1 MTEDAANALFQKWVS
16 ILKLSDWDIRFKW
29 RCDPKRMAIQDSA
42 GCTTYND
49 VCRQAVIEIADF
61 NLYQPDMEGFE
72 PDYEQVLVHE
82 LMHLKMS
89 VLDTGESEI
98 QNKAVHILVDSLAM
112 ALVNAD
118 RGGIRC

>member
-1 MTEDAANALFQKWVS
+1 MTEEDANALLLKWVC

-29 RCDPKRMAIQDSA
+29 RCDPKRMAIPDSA
-42 GCTTYND
+42 GCTSYND
-49 VCRQAVIEIADF
+49 VCRQAVIEIAD
-61 NLYQPDMEGFE
+61 LSQYQPDIEGFE

-89 VLDTGESEI
+89 ILDTGESEI
-98 QNKAVHILVDSLAM
+98 QNKAVHILVDSLAL

>member
-1 MTEDAANALFQKWVS
+1 MTEDAAKSLFQKWVS

-29 RCDPKRMAIQDSA
+29 RCDPKKMAVPDSA
-42 GCTTYND
+42 GCTSYND
-49 VCRQAVIEIADF
+49 VCRQAVIEIAD
-61 NLYQPDMEGFE
+61 LSQYQPDMEGFE

-89 VLDTGESEI
+89 ILDTGESEI
-98 QNKAVHILVDSLAM
+98 QNKAVHILVDSLAL

>member
-1 MTEDAANALFQKWVS
+1 MTEEAANALLQKWVS

-29 RCDPKRMAIQDSA
+29 RCDPKRMAIPDSA
-42 GCTTYND
+42 GCTSYND

-61 NLYQPDMEGFE
+61 NLYQPDMKGFE
-72 PDYEQVLVHE
+72 PDYERVLVHE

-89 VLDTGESEI
+89 ILDTGESEI
-98 QNKAVHILVDSLAM
+98 QNKAVHILVDSLAL

>member
-1 MTEDAANALFQKWVS
+1 MTEDAANALLLKWVS

-29 RCDPKRMAIQDSA
+29 RCDPTRMAIQDSA
-42 GCTTYND
+42 GCTSYND

-61 NLYQPDMEGFE
+61 NQYQPDMEGFE

-89 VLDTGESEI
+89 ILDTGESEI
-98 QNKAVHILVDSLAM
+98 QNKAVHILVDSLAQ
-112 ALVNAD
+112 ALVKAN
-118 RGGIRC
+118 RGGIQC